1 MKIMKKIISVFAAL
15 TLAVTVPAQV
25 FAVSGTSAQSGKD
38 QLTIS
43 DTEGFLKFAE
53 DCRLDSYS
61 SNLYVTLTADIELS
75 GEYTPVPVFGGVFD
89 GAGHTVSGVTMTAD
103 GSNVGLFRYVQRGAL
118 VKDLTVEGNI
128 SPSAAA
134 RTSAGSPAAT
144 PATSPGAPSLAPSRE
159 PPTSAVSSAPT
170 RRADLSPT
178 AAHPA
183 PSPAPTAQ
191 AESPAPTPAQYSTA
205 PAGRASI
212 PPPVTPSC
220 RFRISTGTA

>member
-128 SPSAAA
+128 SPSGSGENVGGIA
-134 RTSAGSPAAT
+134 RQQLRQHHRVRLLWLHQGNHQRRRYRR
-144 PATSPGAPSLAPSRE
+144 LQRE
-159 PPTSAVSSAPT
+159 ERTYRQQQRI
-170 RRADLSPT
+170 RRHHRLPRHRRNRRHQLRHNT
-178 AAHPA
+178 QLH
-183 PSPAPTAQ
+183 Q
-191 AESPAPTPAQYSTA
+191 QVERQYH
-205 PAGRASI
+205 RQ
-212 PPPVTPSC
+212 
-220 RFRISTGTA
+220 

>member
-128 SPSAAA
+128 SPSGSGENVGGIAGMAAA
-134 RTSAGSPAAT
+134 FREACEQLRQHHRVRRLWLHQGNHQRRRYRRLQREERTYRQQQH
-144 PATSPGAPSLAPSRE
+144 L
-159 PPTSAVSSAPT
+159 
-170 RRADLSPT
+170 RRHHRLPR
-178 AAHPA
+178 
-183 PSPAPTAQ
+183 
-191 AESPAPTPAQYSTA
+191 Y
-205 PAGRASI
+205 RWN
-212 PPPVTPSC
+212 
-220 RFRISTGTA
+220 FRHQLRHDTQLHQQVERQHHRQ

>member
-89 GAGHTVSGVTMTAD
+89 GARTYGIWRNDDCGRLQCGTVQIRSARRPGQ
-103 GSNVGLFRYVQRGAL
+103 GPHGRG
-118 VKDLTVEGNI
+118 
-128 SPSAAA
+128 
-134 RTSAGSPAAT
+134 
-144 PATSPGAPSLAPSRE
+144 
-159 PPTSAVSSAPT
+159 
-170 RRADLSPT
+170 
-178 AAHPA
+178 
-183 PSPAPTAQ
+183 
-191 AESPAPTPAQYSTA
+191 
-205 PAGRASI
+205 
-212 PPPVTPSC
+212 
-220 RFRISTGTA
+220 